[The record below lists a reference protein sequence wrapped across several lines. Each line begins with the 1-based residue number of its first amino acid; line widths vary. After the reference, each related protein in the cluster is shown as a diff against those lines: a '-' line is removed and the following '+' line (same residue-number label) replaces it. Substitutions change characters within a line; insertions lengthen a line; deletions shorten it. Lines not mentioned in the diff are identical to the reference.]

1 MGQLGNNFIITAI
14 ANFIGVPYDQILL
27 VIAIGSAIPLGLIN
41 HKIKNP
47 QMRLW
52 YGFIS
57 GFFLQYTLYG
67 SGIVHTF
74 IASLFTYFFI
84 QNFGRKY
91 SPFWVLFFTFAHL
104 TSMHLYRMIVKYGE
118 WSADDPTSIYMM
130 SICKYS
136 SMAFSYEDGGKDDKD
151 LKNSH
156 WRQYKVKEKPTL
168 LETLSFAF
176 FYPSSVIGPSFEFKD
191 FYNFI
196 YFKDCYAH
204 IPTTLTML
212 YGGYYLLFSILMMG
226 FYGGFGPRYPLAY
239 VGTVEYGTK
248 SLLYRFM
255 YLNFA
260 MALHRAKF
268 YSGWLLS
275 YTGFIF
281 SGIAYTETPRDKNEP
296 TVLTEINGPMIKS
309 FSKGKYGSI
318 TDCEFG
324 INPKTKIISWNN
336 TVHLW
341 LKYNLFLRMI
351 NIDHPLFKNNFTL
364 ASLMTFMISAFWHG
378 FYPTY
383 YIFFFLFF
391 IYQTANEKFDKM
403 GFYTWCRTGNFLKR
417 IPVGIFSQFMV
428 NALGA
433 IIFNLKWKL
442 FIQFM
447 KNVYCS
453 PIIIVFSLYGFS
465 KIVKNP
471 KKEVEKKKV

>member
-1 MGQLGNNFIITAI
+1 MGENFIISAI

-27 VIAIGSAIPLGLIN
+27 VLTIGSAIPLGILN

-47 QMRLW
+47 KMRLW
-52 YGFIS
+52 YGLIT
-57 GFFLQYTLYG
+57 GLILQYGLYG
-67 SGIVHTF
+67 MGIIHTF

-84 QNFGRKY
+84 QYFGRKY
-91 SPFWVLFFTFAHL
+91 SAFWVLIFTFAHL
-104 TSMHLYRMIVKYGE
+104 TTMHLYRMIYMYGQ

-136 SMAFSYEDGGKDDKD
+136 SMAFSYEDGAKEDKD

-156 WRQYKVKEKPTL
+156 WKQYKLKEKPTL

-176 FYPSSVIGPSFEFKD
+176 FYPSAVIGPSFEFRD

-196 YFKDCYAH
+196 YFKDCYANLP
-204 IPTTLTML
+204 IKLTMI
-212 YGGYYLLFSILMMG
+212 YGAYYGLLSVLMMA
-226 FYGGFGPRYPLAY
+226 FYGGFSPRYPLSY
-239 VGTVEYGTK
+239 VGSVEYGTK

-255 YLNFA
+255 YLNFS

-281 SGIAYTETPRDKNEP
+281 SGIAYTETPRDKSEP
-296 TVLTEINGPMIKS
+296 NVLTEINGPVVKS
-309 FSKGKYGSI
+309 FIKGKYGDI
-318 TDCEFG
+318 IDCEFG
-324 INPKTKIISWNN
+324 INPKTKITSWNN

-341 LKYNLFLRMI
+341 LKYNVFLRMI
-351 NIDHPLFKNNFTL
+351 NINHPMCLNNFGL
-364 ASLMTFMISAFWHG
+364 ASLMTFMLSAFWHG

-383 YIFFFLFF
+383 YIFFFIFF
-391 IYQTANEKFDKM
+391 IYQTANEKFDKL
-403 GFYTWCRTGNFLKR
+403 GFYVWCRTGSFLKR
-417 IPVGIFSQFMV
+417 IPIGIFSQFMV

-433 IIFNLKWKL
+433 IIFNLQWEL

-447 KNVYCS
+447 KNVYWS
-453 PIIIVFSLYGFS
+453 PIIIVLILYAFS
-465 KIVKNP
+465 KTIKFP
-471 KKEVEKKKV
+471 KKKTDKHKQD